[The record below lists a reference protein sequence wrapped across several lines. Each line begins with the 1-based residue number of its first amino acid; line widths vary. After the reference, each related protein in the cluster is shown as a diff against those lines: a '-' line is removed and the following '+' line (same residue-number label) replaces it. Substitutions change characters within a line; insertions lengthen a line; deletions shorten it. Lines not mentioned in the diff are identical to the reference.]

1 MPSEFC
7 DAVGELI
14 LSRSGTYPVRTLPL
28 ILLLDNTFFFIFL
41 SSQAGSVRYQWTPL
55 SSLVVHQPLGMF
67 IKEGQTAIK
76 LF

>member
-7 DAVGELI
+7 DTVGELI

-41 SSQAGSVRYQWTPL
+41 SCQAGSVRYQWTPL
-55 SSLVVHQPLGMF
+55 SSLVLHQPLGMF
-67 IKEGQTAIK
+67 IKEGQTTIK

>member
-1 MPSEFC
+1 MQSEFG

-14 LSRSGTYPVRTLPL
+14 LSRSVTYPVRSLPL
-28 ILLLDNTFFFIFL
+28 IWLLDNTFFFIFL

-55 SSLVVHQPLGMF
+55 SSLVVYQPLGMF
-67 IKEGQTAIK
+67 IKERQTAMK

>member
-1 MPSEFC
+1 MPSEFG

-14 LSRSGTYPVRTLPL
+14 LSRSVTYPVRTLPL

-41 SSQAGSVRYQWTPL
+41 SSQAGSVRYQLTPL
-55 SSLVVHQPLGMF
+55 FSLVVYQPLGMF
-67 IKEGQTAIK
+67 IKERQTAIK